1 MGRRAK
7 IERGEIEHVARLA
20 RLNLTEEEK
29 GLFTDQL
36 NSILDY
42 MEKLNELDTGAIEP
56 TFHVVSHQNVMR
68 EDEVKAS
75 QPQEAALEN
84 APDKA
89 QGCLRVPKI
98 I

>member
-1 MGRRAK
+1 MKA
-7 IERGEIEHVARLA
+7 EIQEVEHVARLA
-20 RLNLTEEEK
+20 RLKLSQNERE
-29 GLFTDQL
+29 LFTDQL
-36 NSILDY
+36 NAILDY

-68 EDEVKAS
+68 EDKAKES
-75 QPQEAALEN
+75 QPQEATLEN

-89 QGCLRVPKI
+89 QGCFRVPKI

>member
-1 MGRRAK
+1 MK
-7 IERGEIEHVARLA
+7 VEIQEVEHVARLA
-20 RLNLTEEEK
+20 RLKLSEDEK
-29 GLFTDQL
+29 ELFTGQL
-36 NSILDY
+36 NAILEY

-68 EDEVKAS
+68 EDKVKES
-75 QPQEAALEN
+75 QSQEAALDN

-89 QGCLRVPKI
+89 QKCFRVPKI

>member
-1 MGRRAK
+1 MK
-7 IERGEIEHVARLA
+7 VETGEVEHVARLA
-20 RLNLTEEEK
+20 RLKLSEAEK

-36 NSILDY
+36 NAILDY

-56 TFHVVSHQNVMR
+56 TFHVVSHHNVMR
-68 EDEVKAS
+68 EDEVKES
-75 QPQEAALEN
+75 HPQEVSLEN

-89 QGCLRVPKI
+89 QGCFRVPKI

>member
-1 MGRRAK
+1 MK
-7 IERGEIEHVARLA
+7 VETGEVDHVARLA
-20 RLNLTEEEK
+20 RLKLSEEEK
-29 GLFTDQL
+29 GLFTDQM
-36 NSILDY
+36 NAILDY
-42 MEKLNELDTGAIEP
+42 MEKLNELDTGEIEP

-68 EDEVKAS
+68 EDEIKES

-89 QGCLRVPKI
+89 QECFRVPKI

>member
-1 MGRRAK
+1 MKVETGDV
-7 IERGEIEHVARLA
+7 EHVARLA
-20 RLNLTEEEK
+20 RLKLSEDEK

-36 NSILDY
+36 NAILDY

-68 EDEVKAS
+68 DDEVKES
-75 QPQEAALEN
+75 QLQEAVLEN
-84 APDKA
+84 APDEA
-89 QGCLRVPKI
+89 QGCFRVPKI